1 MTPQR
6 ALVYDDEAPPCD
18 LMARRVENLG
28 LQVDKAQDGQAGL
41 ALIGINEHDL
51 IVTDTYELGRGSAFT
66 LRLPV
71 RSQTAMPTKA

>member
-1 MTPQR
+1 MTLLR
-6 ALVYDDEAPPCD
+6 ALACDDEALLCD
-18 LMARRVENLG
+18 SMARREEKLG